1 MSAHSNEQ
9 AATYFNIMWTIIESN
24 YLVKCKNIKYLL
36 NQSGYCTYLIQ
47 KQHFFFWKIKPHY
60 LIACTNL
67 CILHHIYMKNTWG
80 IGHLPFNF
88 CQLNGKWAGIY
99 VV

>member
-9 AATYFNIMWTIIESN
+9 AATYFNIMCASNESN

-47 KQHFFFWKIKPHY
+47 KQQFFSEK
-60 LIACTNL
+60 
-67 CILHHIYMKNTWG
+67 
-80 IGHLPFNF
+80 
-88 CQLNGKWAGIY
+88 
-99 VV
+99 

>member
-47 KQHFFFWKIKPHY
+47 KQHFFLKNKTTLSNSMYKFVHSAPYIHEAIKE
-60 LIACTNL
+60 
-67 CILHHIYMKNTWG
+67 
-80 IGHLPFNF
+80 HLRNRTFT
-88 CQLNGKWAGIY
+88 I
-99 VV
+99 